1 MKYTY
6 ELIAIFND
14 GDKKVV
20 KKSNKNINEIDEF
33 TSQFNNKSELINHL
47 EDLFDKVIF
56 DAKIKYT
63 YLIGVTKTE
72 KTMDI
77 LYKND
82 VFDTKELIEKYS
94 NYLNANETVFSI
106 ELMNTGSMK
115 ITKTE
120 GSPSFIITASELCSS
135 ILSSDVNI
143 LENWKTN
150 IESLINMMK
159 VLPYQTLMEIH
170 SSLDESN
177 PIDKVIGFIIWM
189 IVNENAATSLN
200 YTVLGH

>member
-1 MKYTY
+1 MKKFIDFLNESNSVPSKY
-6 ELIAIFND
+6 ENF
-14 GDKKVV
+14 
-20 KKSNKNINEIDEF
+20 
-33 TSQFNNKSELINHL
+33 
-47 EDLFDKVIF
+47 LF
-56 DAKIKYT
+56 KYEAST
-63 YLIGVTKTE
+63 ETEVSTIYYNVT
-72 KTMDI
+72 
-77 LYKND
+77 
-82 VFDTKELIEKYS
+82 TKMKLGNEKYS
-94 NYLNANETVFSI
+94 NYLNANETVLSI

-150 IESLINMMK
+150 LESLINMMK